1 MAIGFGVLLI
11 VVGAIFAFAL
21 NVDLNFIEDNTLG
34 WILMVAGV
42 LAIVLSFFVGEQQ
55 RRRTTTHVEERRY
68 DA

>member
-11 VVGAIFAFAL
+11 AVGAIFAFAL
-21 NVDLNFIEDNTLG
+21 NVDLNFIDDNVLG
-34 WILMVAGV
+34 WILMIAGA
-42 LAIVLSFFVGEQQ
+42 LAIILSFFVGEQQ

>member
-11 VVGAIFAFAL
+11 AVGAIFAFAL
-21 NVDLNFIEDNTLG
+21 NVDLNFIDDNTLG
-34 WILMVAGV
+34 WILMIAGA

-55 RRRTTTHVEERRY
+55 RRRTTTHVEEHHY